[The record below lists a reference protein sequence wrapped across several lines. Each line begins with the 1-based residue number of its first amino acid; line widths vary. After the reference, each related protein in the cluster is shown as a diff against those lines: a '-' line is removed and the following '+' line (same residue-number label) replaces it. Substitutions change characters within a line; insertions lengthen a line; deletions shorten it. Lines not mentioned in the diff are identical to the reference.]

1 MINELF
7 KDDLLK
13 NEEILWCS
21 QPETVIFSLEDFFL
35 IPFSILWGGFSIF
48 WEASVLTHGVPF
60 FFSLFGI
67 PFVIVGLYFI
77 FGRFIYKIIKTKN
90 TYYAV
95 TNKRILIL
103 TNLFTKSIRTE
114 FINQITCIN
123 KSVRSNGV
131 GTLKFGNSSFFQGMW
146 GNSGM
151 EFFGSRYNKD
161 VPAFYNIQDAD
172 EVYKIVSELKN
183 SK

>member
-1 MINELF
+1 MNELF

-21 QPETVIFSLEDFFL
+21 QPETVLFSVGDFFL
-35 IPFSILWGGFSIF
+35 IPFSFLWGGFAIF
-48 WEASVLTHGVPF
+48 WEASVFTNGAPF
-60 FFSLFGI
+60 FFRLFGI

-77 FGRFIYKIIKTKN
+77 FGRFIYKRIKKKH
-90 TYYAV
+90 TYYSV

-103 TNLFTKSIRTE
+103 TNLFTKGIEAE

-123 KSVRSNGV
+123 KSVRSNGI
-131 GTLKFGNSSFFQGMW
+131 GTLKFGNSPFFQGMW

-151 EFFGSRYNKD
+151 EFFNSHYRKD
-161 VPAFYNIQDAD
+161 VPSFYDIQDAE
-172 EVYKIVSELKN
+172 EVYRIASELKN
-183 SK
+183 S

>member
-1 MINELF
+1 MMNEQF
-7 KDDLLK
+7 KDNLLK

-21 QPETVIFSLEDFFL
+21 QPETVLFSSGDFFL
-35 IPFSILWGGFSIF
+35 IPFSFLWGGFSIF
-48 WEASVLTHGVPF
+48 WEASVLTHGAPF
-60 FFSLFGI
+60 LFRLFGI

-77 FGRFIYKIIKTKN
+77 FGRFIYKRIKKKH

-103 TNLFTKSIRTE
+103 TNLFIKGIEAE
-114 FINQITCIN
+114 FISQITCID
-123 KSVRSNGV
+123 KSVHSNGI

-151 EFFGSRYNKD
+151 EFFNSHYRKD
-161 VPAFYNIQDAD
+161 VPSFYDIQDA
-172 EVYKIVSELKN
+172 EEIYKMVSELK
-183 SK
+183 SGK